1 MAVKPAMAKAVVAQ
15 PAQMSGSSKARV
27 RLPSRARDFPE
38 FFRRRR
44 KIPIPSFSV
53 PKKTAFAPEKN
64 NGLNIF
70 NADQSGT
77 FWPEFCAEPAS
88 VLSPMQ
94 LLLIFRS
101 ILGVGNYLF
110 WQIFHLFPKELVN
123 TPHEFLAPN
132 QFESIRPCG
141 DGCSCRPMVWV
152 RSLFH
157 WIEKKLNILHPFILF
172 SLITFPSLVVKP
184 SSWQIPNTNGNKTY
198 IVYYL

>member
-1 MAVKPAMAKAVVAQ
+1 MYKLQNWDRSKLNGTAMAVKPAMAKAVVAQ

-110 WQIFHLFPKELVN
+110 WQIFHLFFP
-123 TPHEFLAPN
+123 
-132 QFESIRPCG
+132 
-141 DGCSCRPMVWV
+141 
-152 RSLFH
+152 RSLLTPPMNFWH
-157 WIEKKLNILHPFILF
+157 PINLNRFDR
-172 SLITFPSLVVKP
+172 VVMVAAVDRWSEFEA
-184 SSWQIPNTNGNKTY
+184 SSIQLKRN
-198 IVYYL
+198 